1 MEQAAMTHPHV
12 RRVRPDDETNWTAL
26 FRDYVA
32 FYRANV
38 ADDVIALT
46 WSRVLDAGSGMIS
59 LVAVDEADTPV
70 GLALIVLH
78 RSSWSK
84 TWYCYLEDLFVA
96 ADQRGRGLGLAL
108 IEAVYAEADLHGA
121 TRTYWVTEEDNEAAQ
136 RLYARVAK
144 KAPYVQFR
152 R

>member
-1 MEQAAMTHPHV
+1 MTHTHV
-12 RRVRPDDETNWTAL
+12 RRVRPDDETHWAAL

-32 FYRANV
+32 FYRADV
-38 ADDVIALT
+38 PDDVIALT
-46 WSRVLDAGSGMIS
+46 WSRVLDPRSGMIS
-59 LVAVDEADTPV
+59 LVAVDDADKPV

-96 ADQRGRGLGLAL
+96 AEQRGRGLGLAL
-108 IEAVYAEADLHGA
+108 IEAVYAEADSQGA
-121 TRTYWVTEEDNEAAQ
+121 TRTYWVTEDDNEAAQ
-136 RLYARVAK
+136 RLYERVAK
-144 KAPYVQFR
+144 RAPYVQFR